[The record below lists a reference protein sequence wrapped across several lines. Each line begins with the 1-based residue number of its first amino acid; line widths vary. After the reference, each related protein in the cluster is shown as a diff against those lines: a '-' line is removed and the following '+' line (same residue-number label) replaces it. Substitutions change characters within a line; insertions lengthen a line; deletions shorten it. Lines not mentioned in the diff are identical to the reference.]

1 MAKKKRPNESDYD
14 RRHNITIEKYVRRIR
29 RIYTTAATQATLAAT
44 RVQTPK
50 PDKIF
55 AFSDYPSLKK
65 EVEEIFKTMHDAI
78 LASIVSGTREAWY
91 LSQIKN
97 DELAKYV
104 LNDKALQKEI
114 TQKYFSR
121 NQEALAAFQ
130 KRKIGGLGLSD
141 RVWSLT
147 KSYQNE
153 IEMALDHGISNGNSA
168 ATMARD
174 VKKYL
179 NEPDRLFRRVR
190 DENGVLKLSKAAKNL
205 NPGRGIYRSSY
216 ANAFR
221 LSRSEINMAYT
232 MADNLRRD
240 QFDFVVGYE
249 VKRSNNPYPCVVCDS
264 LKGKYPKTYKFYPR
278 HPACMCHTVTI
289 LMTEQEIM
297 KLNEAILKDQAPNIK
312 SVNEVTEMPEGFN
325 SWLKENKPK
334 LLRAKSLPYFLEKNN
349 VRL

>member
-97 DELAKYV
+97 DDLAKYV
-104 LNDKALQKEI
+104 LNDKALQKDI
-114 TQKYFSR
+114 VQKYFSR
-121 NQEALAAFQ
+121 NQEALSAFQ

-141 RVWSLT
+141 RVWKLT
-147 KSYQNE
+147 DSYRNE
-153 IEMALDHGISNGNSA
+153 IEMALDHGIANGNSA

-174 VKKYL
+174 VKKFL
-179 NEPDRLFRRVR
+179 NEPDKLFRRVR
-190 DENGVLKLSKAAKNL
+190 NERGELVLSKNARAYH
-205 NPGRGIYRSSY
+205 PGQGVYRSSY
-216 ANAFR
+216 ANSFR
-221 LSRSEINMAYT
+221 LTRSEINMSYHI
-232 MADNLRRD
+232 ADNTRRD
-240 QFDFVVGYE
+240 RFDFVVGYE

-264 LKGKYPKTYKFYPR
+264 LKGKYPKSYKFWPR
-278 HPACMCHTVTI
+278 HPACKCHTVTI

-297 KLNEAILKDQAPNIK
+297 KLNEAILKDQVPNIK

-325 SWLKENKPK
+325 NWLKENKPK
-334 LLRAKSLPYFLEKNN
+334 LLRAKSVPYFLSKNN
-349 VRL
+349 VTL